1 MFYVYILRS
10 LKNRRLYTGSTNDL
24 KRRLGEHNRGQSKY
38 TKYSGPFELI
48 YKEECLTKSEAY
60 KRELFFKTGK
70 GRDFLKSVIV
80 MRE

>member
-24 KRRLGEHNRGQSKY
+24 KRRLNEHNRGQSKY
-38 TKYSGPFELI
+38 TKHTGPFELI
-48 YKEECLTKSEAY
+48 YKEEFLTSSEAY

-70 GRDFLKSVIV
+70 GRDFLKSLIV
-80 MRE
+80 VRE